1 MDLFFR
7 AVLHNDV
14 TQVAVALRDA
24 AVDVNEA
31 DDQGNTALAYA
42 VRYNCLPVLKVL
54 LADKRT
60 RRTPPPF
67 LSLHSK
73 GVYAAAVL
81 WVERQHTNA
90 EAAPEEYLLA
100 VQYNDAKTVASCL
113 RNPSVN
119 PNMTNAHGC
128 TALTVAVT
136 CCHMPIVKLLLSDR
150 RVDPNADATLAPFA
164 QPATVAGQERVT
176 TRRSSEIYL
185 SKTLAHDA
193 RVDPNLQIQMD
204 TS

>member
-1 MDLFFR
+1 MDHFFR

-42 VRYNCLPVLKVL
+42 VLYNYLPVLKVL

-67 LSLHSK
+67 LSLYSK
-73 GVYAAAVL
+73 SVYAAAVL

-90 EAAPEEYLLA
+90 KAAPEEYLLA

-150 RVDPNADATLAPFA
+150 RVDPNADATLARA
-164 QPATVAGQERVT
+164 VS
-176 TRRSSEIYL
+176 RS
-185 SKTLAHDA
+185 
-193 RVDPNLQIQMD
+193 Q
-204 TS
+204 